1 MKLTG
6 LLSVVALAVFASPVA
21 AQEVSPVAAFGT
33 STRAARLERTACDS
47 SFTKGTMA
55 AQVEHSTSS
64 WRTAGFTSGLL
75 FSVFGVAG
83 VTVVAN
89 ATGDTPDT
97 MPVVSEPRC
106 YTDGYEVTT
115 RKRNRSSAFKS
126 ALVGALVFPLIL
138 VVRLNS
144 R

>member
-6 LLSVVALAVFASPVA
+6 LLGVVTLVAVVTPVA
-21 AQEVSPVAAFGT
+21 AQEVSPAAFGARVT
-33 STRAARLERTACDS
+33 AEPLQRAACDS
-47 SFTKGTMA
+47 SFTKGIMA
-55 AQVEHSTSS
+55 AQVGHSTSG
-64 WRTAGFTSGLL
+64 WRAAGFTSGLL
-75 FSVFGVAG
+75 FSIVGVAG
-83 VTVVAN
+83 VTVVAS

-97 MPVVSEPRC
+97 MPVVSAPRC

-126 ALVGALVFPLIL
+126 ALVGAVVLPFVFI
-138 VVRLNS
+138 VRQTT